1 MVEETFHDDSVTAP
15 PSAGVDIAVLTASV
29 EDETVAPAL
38 FCGCGEPMVRPVKV
52 TVVVAAAGMAVV
64 SVTVNEFVP
73 VVDTVPAMPDPIA
86 GCTPAKK

>member
-1 MVEETFHDDSVTAP
+1 MNDDSVTAP
-15 PSAGVDIAVLTASV
+15 PSAGVDNPVLTVSV
-29 EDETVAPAL
+29 EVETVAPAL
-38 FCGCGEPMVRPVKV
+38 LCACGTPMVRPVKV

-86 GCTPAKK
+86 GCTLAKK